1 MKITYTI
8 LTAFLVLLSCNNNQ
22 KSQEVELIKE
32 KDSLQNLDIRHKI
45 ANANGY
51 ENWKNVSEIA
61 FTFNVDRGENHFD
74 RSWIWNPKTGAVSM
88 FSAADTISYN
98 RSQMD
103 SLTLNIGYWLLFK
116 WFGMKELL
124 FRKKKMPLHQFPRTL

>member
-61 FTFNVDRGENHFD
+61 FV
-74 RSWIWNPKTGAVSM
+74 
-88 FSAADTISYN
+88 
-98 RSQMD
+98 
-103 SLTLNIGYWLLFK
+103 LCLC
-116 WFGMKELL
+116 
-124 FRKKKMPLHQFPRTL
+124 FP